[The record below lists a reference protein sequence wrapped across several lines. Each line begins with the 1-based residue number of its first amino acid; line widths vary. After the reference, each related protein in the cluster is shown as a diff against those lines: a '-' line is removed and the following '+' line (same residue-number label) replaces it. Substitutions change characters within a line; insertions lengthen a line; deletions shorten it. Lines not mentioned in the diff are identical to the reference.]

1 MLLLLRA
8 GKHNTGRWGLPG
20 GNAEDSDG
28 SLLATAKRE
37 AAEELGGASALPP
50 YTVVGDGILTK
61 WVWRRECGGVR
72 GTVCRCMQQR
82 SWGYQRAAALR
93 YFG

>member
-50 YTVVGDGILTK
+50 YTVSGDGILTK
-61 WVWRRECGGVR
+61 WV
-72 GTVCRCMQQR
+72 
-82 SWGYQRAAALR
+82 
-93 YFG
+93 